1 MVINIDLNS
10 IRKYWLTI
18 SAAAI
23 GIWSYM
29 TPAAQAQLI
38 HYVTVA
44 TLGHPI
50 LAAALAVIIADLKQ
64 SPIVPPT
71 PAPAP
76 TPVSTATS
84 TLTLSTGSLDSN
96 TNITK

>member
-50 LAAALAVIIADLKQ
+50 IAAALAVVIADLKQ
-64 SPIVPPT
+64 SPIVPP
-71 PAPAP
+71 APAP
-76 TPVSTATS
+76 VPVSTATQ
-84 TLTLSTGSLDSN
+84 TLTLSTTSLDSN